1 MEIFLILI
9 VFIGIIRLSTLNW
22 RMSVKASL
30 VILLLEGAL
39 RKWVLPQASDMIYF
53 LKDIVLLGAYLKF
66 YSSSEPKYHGKLNF
80 FSMILCLCAGWCV
93 FQIFNPNLGS
103 PILGL
108 FGFKAYFFY
117 IPLMWMLPTLFESQ
131 EELYQFLRNHLL
143 LVFPVSILAIIQFF
157 SPANSPLNTY
167 VVGTLEYIA
176 VAGENV
182 RVTGT
187 FSYIVG
193 YSTYMAFCFSLLI
206 PLISL
211 PQTKKWQIITLV
223 ETFLVVGTSFMT
235 GARALLLF
243 ETLFLLGYFGLLFL
257 TKPSIAMRITRK
269 FILPVF
275 LIASV
280 VPVFFQKALE
290 SFFIRANQ
298 DSSNFSQRTFSVFDE
313 PTLYMQFKGFD
324 SYGIGAT
331 NNSVRGLRNVLHIYS
346 GEVPPPNENEMGRIM
361 LEIGPFG
368 FILWYILRL
377 ILIISLLRVFLK
389 LKTPFLRNLALAAF
403 LFHVTNFTLLMVF
416 NYILGVYYWFFAG
429 FIFLLPQLENRQFL
443 LYKNQSQQSYV

>member
-1 MEIFLILI
+1 
-9 VFIGIIRLSTLNW
+9 
-22 RMSVKASL
+22 
-30 VILLLEGAL
+30 
-39 RKWVLPQASDMIYF
+39 
-53 LKDIVLLGAYLKF
+53 
-66 YSSSEPKYHGKLNF
+66 
-80 FSMILCLCAGWCV
+80 
-93 FQIFNPNLGS
+93 
-103 PILGL
+103 
-108 FGFKAYFFY
+108 
-117 IPLMWMLPTLFESQ
+117 
-131 EELYQFLRNHLL
+131 
-143 LVFPVSILAIIQFF
+143 
-157 SPANSPLNTY
+157 
-167 VVGTLEYIA
+167 
-176 VAGENV
+176 
-182 RVTGT
+182 
-187 FSYIVG
+187 
-193 YSTYMAFCFSLLI
+193 
-206 PLISL
+206 L

-429 FIFLLPQLENRQFL
+429 FIFLLPQLEYQQL
-443 LYKNQSQQSYV
+443 SLYQNQSQQSYV